1 MGAAVDDEGCV
12 LAGVDSD
19 GDGIDDKDDAF
30 PTESTQWL
38 DSDGDGFGD
47 NLEGVDS
54 DECPSVSGT
63 STEDRDGCPDGDGDG
78 WSDPDSVNPVPPIGT
93 ADAYPSDSSQWRDR
107 DGDGFGDESDGI
119 NADLCPDIPG
129 VENGNDGNGGQGG
142 IGCPYV
148 DKTDSD
154 GDGVYDSNDQCS
166 DLSLIHI

>member
-1 MGAAVDDEGCV
+1 MQMIDGVRDIDDLCSDTNSGASVDTNGCADYQRDTDQDGITDDQDVCPETTLGAAVDDEGCV

-78 WSDPDSVNPVPPIGT
+78 WSDPDSVNSTSIGT
-93 ADAYPSDSSQWRDR
+93 ADAYPSEPSQWRDLMVMV
-107 DGDGFGDESDGI
+107 S
-119 NADLCPDIPG
+119 
-129 VENGNDGNGGQGG
+129 VM
-142 IGCPYV
+142 
-148 DKTDSD
+148 S
-154 GDGVYDSNDQCS
+154 
-166 DLSLIHI
+166 